1 MKATHPKTVLL
12 VAQAIAVL
20 ALALSATSLA
30 QRPGSVD
37 TTFDAGEII
46 GDLPLSSG
54 VSIVED
60 LALLPDGRL
69 YIGGHINQIQG
80 TSRDAIARLHPNGRL
95 DPTFQE
101 HEPDFGLNEDVHHL
115 HLQPDFRLIAR
126 GWRYFSDGSGD
137 PSFSGRP
144 NVIAVQPDGKLL
156 AVAPDVAPDEPFR
169 LNSDGTLDPSF
180 KATVML
186 WSSVPGALVEPDGR
200 IVMSAYFE
208 ADESHRLVRLLPTG
222 ALDPSFTR
230 VVFDRDPEFGASPP
244 HRVVRQPDGR
254 YLVAGNPYRINGG
267 VVGDLVRLQADGT
280 IDEEFPPAAFDPG
293 REWDVYDIAIQP
305 DGYILL
311 AGSFSNPPPRLVMGV
326 IRLHPD
332 GTLDTSFDVGLGATV
347 TEWERLPFVKRI
359 LLQPDGKLLVA
370 GTFTEFGGIPRQHL
384 VRLHAYHPLQITGE
398 LQAGRMRLTVTGRS
412 RPGYVEFSDDL
423 KTWSIL
429 TRFCQEGR
437 IAGEFY
443 DPPPGEPIGVARP
456 ARFYRAVFEAEWSV
470 CL

>member
-1 MKATHPKTVLL
+1 MKATRPRTVLL

-20 ALALSATSLA
+20 ALALPATSLA

-46 GDLPLSSG
+46 GDLPLTYE
-54 VSIVED
+54 VSTVED
-60 LALLPDGRL
+60 MALLPDGRL
-69 YIGGHINQIQG
+69 YIGGHINRIQG
-80 TSRDAIARLHPNGRL
+80 TSRDAIARLKPDGRL
-95 DPTFQE
+95 DPTFNE
-101 HEPDFGLNEDVHHL
+101 HAAAFGLDEDVHHL

-126 GWRYFSDGSGD
+126 GWRYLFDGSGD

-156 AVAPDVAPDEPFR
+156 AVLPDQHTEPFR
-169 LNSDGTLDPSF
+169 LNSDGTLDASF

-186 WSSVPGALVEPDGR
+186 WSAVPGVLVEPDGR

-208 ADESHRLVRLLPTG
+208 ADESHQLVRLLPTG

-230 VVFDRDPEFGASPP
+230 VEFDPYPGFGAEPP

-254 YLVAGNPYRINGG
+254 YLVAGIPYGINGG
-267 VVGDLVRLQADGT
+267 VVGDLVRLHADGT

-332 GTLDTSFDVGLGATV
+332 GTLDTSFDVGSGATV
-347 TEWERLPFVKRI
+347 KEGERLPFVKRI

-370 GTFTEFGGIPRQHL
+370 GTFTKFDDIPRQHL
-384 VRLHAYHPLQITGE
+384 VRLHAYHPLQITAE
-398 LQAGRMRLTVTGRS
+398 AQAGRMRLTVTGRS

-437 IAGEFY
+437 VAGVFY
-443 DPPPGEPIGVARP
+443 DPPPGEPIGVPRP
-456 ARFYRAVFEAEWSV
+456 ARFYRAAFDAEWSV